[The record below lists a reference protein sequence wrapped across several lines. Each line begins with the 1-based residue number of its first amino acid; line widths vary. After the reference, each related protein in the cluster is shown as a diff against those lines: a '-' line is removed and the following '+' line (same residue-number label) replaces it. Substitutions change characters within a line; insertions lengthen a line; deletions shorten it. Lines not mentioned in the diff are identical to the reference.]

1 MDDQGDERQADHD
14 RPVYIGQAAQAGAV
28 VEAVYA
34 GDEHNNRHDQEDVF
48 FEDISLDKRIG
59 ADHEDQ
65 RDQQVMELAGLH
77 DALQGIHK
85 CLNLK
90 TASRPGYRKV

>member
-1 MDDQGDERQADHD
+1 
-14 RPVYIGQAAQAGAV
+14 
-28 VEAVYA
+28 
-34 GDEHNNRHDQEDVF
+34 
-48 FEDISLDKRIG
+48 
-59 ADHEDQ
+59 
-65 RDQQVMELAGLH
+65 MELAGLH